1 MQFMERRTLS
11 IENYSSSQKSMDI
24 PLKLMRQIIRLDNIL
39 SSNEYYYYQFA
50 LMHVPNI
57 WHYISNSQFPI

>member
-1 MQFMERRTLS
+1 
-11 IENYSSSQKSMDI
+11 MDI
-24 PLKLMRQIIRLDNIL
+24 PLKLMRQIIHLDNIL
-39 SSNEYYYYQFA
+39 SSNKYYYYQFA